1 MCKRTV
7 ITVFCTLLLILVYP
21 AEIHQEQHHRHTL
34 KLLHRG
40 TEERPVKQ
48 MQCEIYEVTAY
59 TANCESTGKT
69 SGHPLYSIT
78 ASGTVVTE
86 GQTIAAPPALPFG
99 TKVYIPYFDK
109 VFTVEDRGGAIQ
121 GKRLDVYMDSREEA
135 LKFGRRN
142 LEVLI
147 LD

>member
-1 MCKRTV
+1 
-7 ITVFCTLLLILVYP
+7 
-21 AEIHQEQHHRHTL
+21 
-34 KLLHRG
+34 
-40 TEERPVKQ
+40 

-69 SGHPLYSIT
+69 PGHPLYSIT

-86 GQTIAAPPALPFG
+86 GQTIAAPPTLPFG

-121 GKRLDVYMDSREEA
+121 GKRLDIYMDDVDNA
-135 LKFGRRN
+135 LEFGRRN

>member
-1 MCKRTV
+1 MSRAAI
-7 ITVFCTLLLILVYP
+7 ITFCILVLILTYP

-34 KLLHRG
+34 KLPHRG
-40 TEERPVKQ
+40 TEERPGKQ
-48 MQCEIYEVTAY
+48 PQYEIYEVTAY
-59 TANCESTGKT
+59 TASYESTGKT
-69 SGHPLYSIT
+69 PGHPLYGIT
-78 ASGTVVTE
+78 ASGTVAAE
-86 GQTIAAPPALPFG
+86 GQTIAAPPTLPFG

-121 GKRLDVYMDSREEA
+121 GKRLDVYMDDVNNA
-135 LKFGRRN
+135 LEFGRRN

>member
-1 MCKRTV
+1 
-7 ITVFCTLLLILVYP
+7 
-21 AEIHQEQHHRHTL
+21 
-34 KLLHRG
+34 
-40 TEERPVKQ
+40 

-69 SGHPLYSIT
+69 PSHPLYGIT
-78 ASGTVVTE
+78 ASGTVAAE

-121 GKRLDVYMDSREEA
+121 GKRLDVYMRDKDDALSRT
-135 LKFGRRN
+135 
-142 LEVLI
+142 
-147 LD
+147 